1 VHGRRSA
8 RVREDAEEQRVEAR
22 GRGAEEELV
31 RRAEREPRRKR
42 AERVGGGAVRRRVAG
57 AAGGEARGRRAAA
70 PRREEVRERP
80 GEARAVRRPR
90 VRRVGFRLEP
100 RRPDERRLERGFE
113 ERRPGGG
120 LAALR
125 GRERGVEVAPAAEA
139 VEQPPRGARVGV
151 GRRGRAG
158 RARERAR
165 VVERGDGAGGRGRAG
180 GEGAVRD
187 READA
192 RETEVGLRGGRAGGI
207 AGGLARRSSWRRA
220 RAA

>member
-1 VHGRRSA
+1 VHGRRGT

-22 GRGAEEELV
+22 GRSAEEELV
-31 RRAEREPRRKR
+31 RRAEREARRER
-42 AERVGGGAVRRRVAG
+42 GERVGSGRVAG
-57 AAGGEARGRRAAA
+57 AAGREARGRRAAA
-70 PRREEVRERP
+70 TRREEVRERP
-80 GEARAVRRPR
+80 GEARAVGGLR

-113 ERRPGGG
+113 ERCPRGG

-125 GRERGVEVAPAAEA
+125 GRERGVEVASAAEA
-139 VEQPPRGARVGV
+139 VEQPARGARVGV

-158 RARERAR
+158 RARERAG
-165 VVERGDGAGGRGRAG
+165 VVEGGDGAGGRGRAG

-192 RETEVGLRGGRAGGI
+192 RETEVGLRGGREGGI

-220 RAA
+220 RAG